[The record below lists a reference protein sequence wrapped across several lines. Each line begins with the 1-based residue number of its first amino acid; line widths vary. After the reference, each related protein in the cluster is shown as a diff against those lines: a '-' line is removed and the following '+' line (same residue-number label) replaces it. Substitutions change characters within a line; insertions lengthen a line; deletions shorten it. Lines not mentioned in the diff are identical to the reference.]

1 MTSRMAPAHTFPLC
15 AAAVF
20 NSRKVMGNVPVT
32 KQTVAYVDGG
42 MRVMRDK
49 AGELYI
55 YVR

>member
-1 MTSRMAPAHTFPLC
+1 MAPAHTLPLC
-15 AAAVF
+15 SAAVF
-20 NSRKVMGNVPVT
+20 NSPKVMGKVPVT